1 MARDPSSGV
10 LIFGPDLAVRHIDPA
25 AVNLLNTDRA
35 SLLNG
40 TAECLHTS
48 LTTPEGDS
56 YPSLLAYVEK
66 ALTEEAPASTVVL
79 SARQQAEIR
88 VAYGPDGP
96 NGVVV
101 TVHPPP
107 ADDRSRPSA
116 SPRIGPT
123 EWDDTDET
131 LREHRDLLHRTQEM
145 AHVGGWVYN
154 PKTDVMKG
162 TDETY
167 RICGVPLNAELT
179 LDEALSLYPDET
191 ADRIRVAAMRC
202 LTKGTPFD
210 AEGPMVTPE
219 GASRWV
225 RVRGEARRDDDGAIA
240 RMVGTVQDLSERH
253 AIEERLREQKEWLQ
267 SITENI
273 SGGIYRSTE
282 EGLVYA
288 NQALLDLF
296 GYESLSEMASA
307 DPDAFYA
314 HPEVRDELMHR
325 ETGQDGLTGVEVEY
339 RRKDGTTFTGLLRS
353 TQVVGDDGTTK
364 YYDGVVTDITEQ
376 KKREEKLRAQGQ
388 KMNSLYETT
397 ERLLSADTPGTV
409 ADRIQHLLDEAFAY
423 PFMGVSFVEDGRILP
438 ERVTL
443 ADGYDVPPVQPL
455 DVDGESLAARALRS
469 GKTVTIED
477 FAADPS
483 DNSYGDLRSA
493 VCVPIGEAGVIYVGH
508 TEPGPFESFDLHLI
522 DVLAKKAAAVLVRIE
537 REQQLKATKQKAE
550 EASRL
555 KSALLANM
563 SHEIRTPLTSI
574 IGFAGLLESN
584 LSGQDARYAELVHHG
599 GERLMDTLDSV
610 LQLSKLEAGV
620 IEPSSDDIDLVAKA
634 REAVELYRQRAETA
648 RIALHFEPATESLVG
663 AWDATA
669 VHRVLS
675 NLLSN
680 ALKFTPEGGT
690 VTVGVHE
697 HDERA
702 VVTVTDTGIG
712 IGDEFRTRLF
722 DAFTQ
727 ESDGLEREH
736 EGSGLGLAIVSRLV
750 DLLDGEIDVE
760 STKGEGTCFRVVL
773 PLPPAD
779 GSSTSSN

>member
-10 LIFGPDLAVRHIDPA
+10 LVFGPDLAVHHVDPA
-25 AVNLLNTDRA
+25 AVALLNTDRA
-35 SLLNG
+35 ALLDG
-40 TAECLHTS
+40 TAECLHAS
-48 LTTPEGDS
+48 VASPEGDA
-56 YPSLLAYVEK
+56 YPSLFAYVKETL
-66 ALTEEAPASTVVL
+66 AEAAPASAVVL
-79 SARQQAEIR
+79 PAHQRAEAR

-96 NGVVV
+96 NGVIV

-107 ADDRSRPSA
+107 ADDRPRSSA
-116 SPRIGPT
+116 SGQA
-123 EWDDTDET
+123 DTAKRTNPNET
-131 LREHRDLLHRTQEM
+131 LRKHRDLLRRTQEM

-154 PKTDVMKG
+154 PTTDVMEG

-179 LDEALSLYPDET
+179 LDEALSLYPAET
-191 ADRIRVAAMRC
+191 ADRIRAAAVRC
-202 LTKGTPFD
+202 LTTGTPFD

-225 RVRGEARRDDDGAIA
+225 RVRGEARRNDDGTIV
-240 RMVGTVQDLSERH
+240 RMVGTVQDLTERH

-273 SGGIYRSTE
+273 SGGIYRSTKK
-282 EGLVYA
+282 GLVYA
-288 NQALLDLF
+288 NQAFLDLF
-296 GYESLSEMASA
+296 DYESLAEMASA
-307 DPDAFYA
+307 DPDSFYA
-314 HPEVRDELMHR
+314 NPEVRDELMRR
-325 ETGQDGLTGVEVEY
+325 ETEQDGLTGVEVEY
-339 RRKDGTTFTGLLRS
+339 RRKDGATFTGLLRS

-376 KKREEKLRAQGQ
+376 KEREAKLRAQGQ
-388 KMNSLYETT
+388 KMNILYETT

-423 PFMGVSFVEDGRILP
+423 PFMGVSFVEDGKILP
-438 ERVTL
+438 ERVSL
-443 ADGYDVPPVQPL
+443 ADGHDVPAVQPL
-455 DVDGESLAARALRS
+455 NVDGESLAARSLRS

-477 FAADPS
+477 LADDPG
-483 DNSYGDLRSA
+483 NRSYGDLRSA
-493 VCVPIGEAGVIYVGH
+493 VCVPIAEAGVIYLGH

-522 DVLAKKAAAVLVRIE
+522 DVLAKKAAAVLTRIE
-537 REQQLKATKQKAE
+537 REQQLKETKQKAE

-584 LSGQDARYAELVHHG
+584 LSGRNARYAELVHHG

-610 LQLSKLEAGV
+610 LQLSKLEADV
-620 IEPSSDDIDLVAKA
+620 IEPSSDSVDLVSKA
-634 REAVELYRQRAETA
+634 REAVNLYRQRAEA
-648 RIALHFEPATESLVG
+648 AQVALRFEPAAESLVG
-663 AWDATA
+663 AWDAAA

-690 VTVGVHE
+690 VTVSVRE
-697 HDERA
+697 HDGRA
-702 VVTVTDTGIG
+702 AVTVTDTGIG
-712 IGDEFRTRLF
+712 ISDDFRDRLF

-750 DLLDGEIDVE
+750 DLLDGTIDVE
-760 STKGEGTCFRVVL
+760 STKGEGTCFRVTL
-773 PLPPAD
+773 PLP
-779 GSSTSSN
+779 STD